1 MQRSL
6 AFKRNLK
13 DWFVRDNI
21 STDAFQRSF
30 RTLKNLRIHS
40 IIRLMLKR
48 MPKVVSR
55 AVTFLQSLKFSLP
68 QKSKFFKKCFCQ
80 KPFFVNKNIFKGRNG
95 KFFNR
100 SVLA

>member
-13 DWFVRDNI
+13 DWFVCDNI

-55 AVTFLQSLKFSLP
+55 AVTFLPSLKFSLP
-68 QKSKFFKKCFCQ
+68 QKVSFFRNAFAKI
-80 KPFFVNKNIFKGRNG
+80 FFRK
-95 KFFNR
+95 
-100 SVLA
+100 